1 MPSPV
6 HDRARRIAGLAARL
20 PRRRPLVLMYH
31 GFGEPPAGR
40 DPYDLFL
47 PTSHLERQLDLLLQT
62 GWRALDL
69 DGYLEAYDAGAGRG
83 LFHVTIDDGFVSV
96 ATQAASVLSARG
108 VPATVFVLPGLFGGT
123 STWLQ
128 DMPDARLLS
137 VEQLTNLRTAGVTLG
152 VHGHDHQS
160 MTSMEAATL
169 RVNTVEARDSVT
181 AATGQAPRAFAYPF
195 GWHDL
200 DAREA
205 VAAAGFDVAFS
216 LYDDDGR
223 YAVSRVDV
231 KPTDGIA
238 TFCAKLTPAY
248 RRAWKLAGSLRPV
261 RRGLRAVTNRM
272 G

>member
-1 MPSPV
+1 M
-6 HDRARRIAGLAARL
+6 ARLAARL

-31 GFGEPPAGR
+31 SFGEPPGGR

-47 PTSHLERQLDLLLQT
+47 PTDHLESQLDLLLQT
-62 GWRALDL
+62 GWRPVDL
-69 DGYLEAYDAGAGRG
+69 DGYLEAYDAGTGRG
-83 LFHVTIDDGFVSV
+83 RFHVTIDDGFVSV
-96 ATQAASVLSARG
+96 ATRAAPLLSARA

-137 VEQLTNLRTAGVTLG
+137 VDQLKSLRGAGLTLG

-160 MTSMEAATL
+160 MTSMATAAL
-169 RVNTVEARDSVT
+169 HVNTVDARDSVT
-181 AATGQAPRAFAYPF
+181 VTSGATPRAFAYPF
-195 GWHDL
+195 GWHDRA
-200 DAREA
+200 AREA

-216 LYDDDGR
+216 LYDDHGR

-238 TFCAKLTPAY
+238 TFCAKLTPGY
-248 RRAWKLAGSLRPV
+248 RRAWKLAGTLRPV